1 MDFEKL
7 LEQEARKAARQDY
20 EEVTEKT
27 KDYSYKYS
35 KAFIQKMN
43 AMIHEEKRKAKKKR
57 RWHILLVAAIILIL
71 NAGIVLANDDL
82 REKVGELI
90 IQFFDDNIHIRSSK
104 EIAHSEEIFRQLHL
118 GYVPKGYHILYET
131 ENPTTMYDVYYEGS
145 NDNYIA
151 FTQGFKENVD
161 VHITYDGTGRKKI
174 RVNGKEIYRI
184 KDGNITSYY
193 YEDGE
198 YLITLSGTEK
208 ESELIKMLKSLK

>member
-90 IQFFDDNIHIRSSK
+90 IQFFDDT
-104 EIAHSEEIFRQLHL
+104 FREGNSVCTFIDAACKCIQRTVIDDIDFRHLHAL
-118 GYVPKGYHILYET
+118 RHT
-131 ENPTTMYDVYYEGS
+131 
-145 NDNYIA
+145 
-151 FTQGFKENVD
+151 
-161 VHITYDGTGRKKI
+161 
-174 RVNGKEIYRI
+174 
-184 KDGNITSYY
+184 
-193 YEDGE
+193 
-198 YLITLSGTEK
+198 
-208 ESELIKMLKSLK
+208 